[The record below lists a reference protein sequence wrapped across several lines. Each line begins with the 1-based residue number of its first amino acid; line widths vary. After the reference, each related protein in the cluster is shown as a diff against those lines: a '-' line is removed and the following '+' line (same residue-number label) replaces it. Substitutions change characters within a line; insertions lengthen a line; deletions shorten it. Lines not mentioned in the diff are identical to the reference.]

1 MKKSLFAA
9 AFFAASA
16 LAAAA
21 PAAHA
26 YGSAQVGILVC
37 QVESGSGFV
46 FGSNKTLACTFTPQ
60 NGSAVESYSGVISR
74 YGVDLGFTSNGLLTW
89 AVVGKSFDSY
99 DRGALSGRYAGV
111 GAEITAVIGGGTNVL
126 GKKSTRDFVLQPV
139 SLQGQTGLNVALGV
153 AEVELRSFTK

>member
-1 MKKSLFAA
+1 MKKSILAAALAASAFAA
-9 AFFAASA
+9 AS
-16 LAAAA
+16 

-46 FGSNKTLACTFTPQ
+46 FGSTKTLACTFTPQ
-60 NGSAVESYSGVISR
+60 DGSATESYSGVVSR

-89 AVVGKSFDSY
+89 AVIGKSFDSY
-99 DRGALSGRYAGV
+99 ERGALSGQYAGV
-111 GAEITAVIGGGTNVL
+111 GAEVTAIIGGGANVL